1 MSTLLSNSAAPTS
14 HTSACGASKP
24 LVSIIIPLYN
34 SMPYLRECLASVQAQ
49 RYTNFEVLCID
60 DASPDDARAYVELLQ
75 RSDPR
80 VKLLNSTNSDQ
91 QKNLGPG
98 CARNVG
104 LLHAQGTYIYCL
116 DSDDILHA
124 RMLETCVRTLQR
136 TNADMLLFNFTTYNQ
151 RGACEL
157 EVQWGMPYR
166 NELPCD
172 ARTCFTWD
180 TCPDVF
186 FQCVKNV
193 PWNKML
199 HKRLIERSRVRFQQ
213 LYLTEDMMYSL
224 TSAVCATHIVRSAQ
238 PLLAHREFSGTNAM
252 SDKGKHPLDVIGAF
266 TQLYQWLTLH
276 KHYEAL
282 RVSFIAWLAEA
293 LYYNL
298 PAYRHSDDFARA
310 CAALAEFLHAIPE
323 DDIRAA
329 RDCAYHTSVS
339 AVLDALL
346 DVFYCN
352 GSIRHSFSDREW
364 LRFLLHVTNC
374 AVQEVDSKVCEF
386 QVEANA
392 LVKLLRRVRLAL
404 HKRGLAL

>member
-1 MSTLLSNSAAPTS
+1 MSTLSSAR
-14 HTSACGASKP
+14 SASTP

-49 RYTNFEVLCID
+49 RYTNFEVLCVD
-60 DASPDDARAYVELLQ
+60 DASPDDSRAYVELLQ
-75 RSDPR
+75 RSDAR
-80 VKLLNSTNSDQ
+80 IKLLNSTNSSQ
-91 QKNLGPG
+91 QQNLGPG

-104 LLHAQGTYIYCL
+104 LLHAQGTYVYCL

-124 RMLETCVRTLQR
+124 RMLDTCVRTLQR

-157 EVQWGMPYR
+157 EVQWGAPFR
-166 NELPCD
+166 HQLPCN
-172 ARTCFTWD
+172 ALTPFAWD

-199 HKRLIERSRVRFQQ
+199 HRRLIERSRARFQEI
-213 LYLTEDMMYSL
+213 YLTEDMMYSL
-224 TSAVCATHIVRSAQ
+224 PSAVCATRIVRSAQ

-252 SDKGKHPLDVIGAF
+252 SDKGKHPLDVVCAF
-266 TQLYQWLTLH
+266 QQLHRWLCEQHHYQ
-276 KHYEAL
+276 AL
-282 RVSFIAWLAEA
+282 RVTFIAWLAEA

-298 PAYRHSDDFARA
+298 PAYKSADDFAQA
-310 CAALAEFLHAIPE
+310 CAALAELLRAVPYA
-323 DDIRAA
+323 DVCAA
-329 RDCAYHTSVS
+329 RDCAHHASVS
-339 AVLDALL
+339 AVLDAVL
-346 DVFYCN
+346 DAFYCS
-352 GSIRHSFSDREW
+352 GEVRGSFSQRDW
-364 LRFLLHVTNC
+364 LQFSLRLSNC
-374 AVQEVDSKVCEF
+374 AVHEVDSKVCEF

-392 LVKLLRRVRLAL
+392 LVKVLRRARLAL